1 MICWKLIAAVYDSSC
16 RPNTR
21 HNLVL
26 LILVVQQTI
35 VCLPGLGTD
44 GNMYC
49 LELASTQL
57 VSNAKSYFPLMR
69 TATCRTFL
77 RVYTPTMYAPVLSL
91 WRKKACLE
99 NARVPPTNYIIWK
112 TVEHVLNMS
121 RKFITRTLSFTSA
134 CMAVAH
140 VVFLIPGFVYCDARE
155 GPQFCLTW
163 PMWAIASSLWWIISC
178 RRRKSPVRAVTG
190 WNLIN

>member
-1 MICWKLIAAVYDSSC
+1 MSSWSTSASSSQTILYCRPLHDFMESTVQSWTSRSFKQSYSYCWSRVQLGNFSVLLVIRSIYCRCSLICWKLIAAVYDSSC

-21 HNLVL
+21 HNLVF

-57 VSNAKSYFPLMR
+57 VSNAKSYFHLMR

-77 RVYTPTMYAPVLSL
+77 RVYTPTMYTPVISL
-91 WRKKACLE
+91 WRKKSL
-99 NARVPPTNYIIWK
+99 ARKCPRP
-112 TVEHVLNMS
+112 
-121 RKFITRTLSFTSA
+121 
-134 CMAVAH
+134 AH
-140 VVFLIPGFVYCDARE
+140 KL
-155 GPQFCLTW
+155 
-163 PMWAIASSLWWIISC
+163 
-178 RRRKSPVRAVTG
+178 
-190 WNLIN
+190 

>member
-1 MICWKLIAAVYDSSC
+1 MCWKLIAAVYDSSC
-16 RPNTR
+16 SPNTR

-26 LILVVQQTI
+26 LILVVEQTI

-77 RVYTPTMYAPVLSL
+77 RVYTPTMCAPVISL
-91 WRKKACLE
+91 WRKNACLE
-99 NARVPPTNYIIWK
+99 NGRVPPTNYIIWT

-121 RKFITRTLSFTSA
+121 RKFITAEPLLYVSLHGCCTR
-134 CMAVAH
+134 
-140 VVFLIPGFVYCDARE
+140 GFFNSGIRLLRCAWR
-155 GPQFCLTW
+155 
-163 PMWAIASSLWWIISC
+163 
-178 RRRKSPVRAVTG
+178 SPVLSHMTHVG
-190 WNLIN
+190 YS

>member
-1 MICWKLIAAVYDSSC
+1 MCWKLIAAVYDSSC

-57 VSNAKSYFPLMR
+57 VSKGKSYFPLMR
-69 TATCRTFL
+69 TATCRTLL
-77 RVYTPTMYAPVLSL
+77 RVYTPTMYAPVINL

-99 NARVPPTNYIIWK
+99 NVRVPPTNFVQPWN
-112 TVEHVLNMS
+112 TFWTWAES
-121 RKFITRTLSFTSA
+121 SSPRTLRFTSA

-140 VVFLIPGFVYCDARE
+140 VVFLIPGFVCCDARE

-163 PMWAIASSLWWIISC
+163 PMWAIASSLWWIYLVWKTKVSS
-178 RRRKSPVRAVTG
+178 KSRDRIKPY
-190 WNLIN
+190 